1 MDINLVE
8 EFIRP
13 VGGYSFSASET
24 YSSDVFAF
32 RTGKAISVLE
42 IKYAEQ
48 FNIMLYGEYQ
58 VSTDDEC
65 WDIVWKFRR
74 YQLSTIMKTIIDEA
88 TSSGARNGK
97 LSLQL
102 QLQTLLGL

>member
-1 MDINLVE
+1 MVIVFLLLKL
-8 EFIRP
+8 IRQT
-13 VGGYSFSASET
+13 SLHLEL
-24 YSSDVFAF
+24 
-32 RTGKAISVLE
+32 GKAISVLE